1 VSDLPVRI
9 YRIVAL
15 TIVAVLLVVLAFV
28 LTSDKGH
35 LPPSSTT
42 TTTTT
47 TTTAV
52 DGSDDGAV
60 SEAERTASGLVLSL
74 NTLNRVAR
82 AACDAAASSAT
93 REEVRQKVLVQILSV
108 RPGTSVGMAAVLT
121 DAAAGMACA
130 SAYRQLPDRPSP
142 DSALPWARLTSVE
155 RPQVGRE

>member
-1 VSDLPVRI
+1 MSDLPVRI

-47 TTTAV
+47 AV

-74 NTLNRVAR
+74 NALNRVAR

-108 RPGTSVGMAAVLT
+108 RPGTSVRMAAVLT
-121 DAAAGMACA
+121 DAAASMACA
-130 SAYRQLPDRPSP
+130 SAYGQLSDGPSQIV
-142 DSALPWARLTSVE
+142 ALSWARLVGMGHSW
-155 RPQVGRE
+155 VGRE

>member
-1 VSDLPVRI
+1 MRI

-35 LPPSSTT
+35 LPPSS
-42 TTTTT
+42 TTTT